1 MICAVFV
8 SCFAKGLAAVVKQHS
23 EPYFFILGSSLDRR
37 RRVTPHV
44 VDVPLVILSAVAHRR
59 KLRQDKEDN
68 VGVLKQEFL
77 AAHSQGFQ
85 QLGEYPLDRNV
96 GKQR

>member
-1 MICAVFV
+1 MILHKGAYMVAQPCRGLEPLKCRIRYLSAYLAVGVKMICAVFV

-44 VDVPLVILSAVAHRR
+44 VDVPLVI
-59 KLRQDKEDN
+59 
-68 VGVLKQEFL
+68 
-77 AAHSQGFQ
+77 
-85 QLGEYPLDRNV
+85 
-96 GKQR
+96 